1 MLKLSFHYFPRL
13 FWFKLIMQFDWK
25 SLKACS
31 SEQTFDGE
39 FIILFGGG
47 QGSFVATL
55 NALVC
60 LLYV

>member
-1 MLKLSFHYFPRL
+1 
-13 FWFKLIMQFDWK
+13 MQFDWK